1 MHIWR
6 RHDPECHGPECGWER
21 EEISDTGLS
30 LGCTSAGGLEVAPGV
45 SEDAPAVIVPFE
57 ENRVWRAA
65 LLTRA
70 GRVTCLLNG
79 FPPLA
84 ATVLEERDE
93 LIVDGQ
99 VLYFGAHGLAVRE
112 HFVAEGTPALCPR
125 CKVEIAAGDEVAR
138 CPACRAVHHEG
149 ALAERPEE
157 SLRCFSYFGEPCGAC
172 RRTVEELRWSPEE
185 VWE

>member
-1 MHIWR
+1 M
-6 RHDPECHGPECGWER
+6 
-21 EEISDTGLS
+21 
-30 LGCTSAGGLEVAPGV
+30 
-45 SEDAPAVIVPFE
+45 
-57 ENRVWRAA
+57 

-70 GRVTCLLNG
+70 GGVTCLLNG

-99 VLYFGAHGLAVRE
+99 VLYFGAHGLAVTER
-112 HFVAEGTPALCPR
+112 FVAEGAPALCPR
-125 CKVEIAAGDEVAR
+125 CKAEIAAGDEAAR

-149 ALAERPEE
+149 ARAEKPEE
-157 SLRCFSYFGEPCGAC
+157 SRRCFSYFGEPCGAC
-172 RRTVEELRWSPEE
+172 GRSVEDLLWSPEE